1 MSRTQ
6 RMTTITMLTAIS
18 ILFHMIESMIPV
30 PVPVPGFKLGLA
42 NIVALIAYY
51 LFDAKVML
59 SVNLMRVVL
68 ASLLRGMLFG
78 TGFWLS
84 MCGVLL
90 STLACIL
97 ARRTPMSIYG
107 VSVGGKQCACHW
119 TGDCSNADLSA
130 ILYAGDPAGI
140 DSAGHPDGTVCGTC
154 RKSSSETNT
163 HRMIAVI

>member
-6 RMTTITMLTAIS
+6 RMTTITMLTAVS

-42 NIVALIAYY
+42 NIVGLIAYY
-51 LFDAKVML
+51 LFDARVML
-59 SVNLMRVVL
+59 SVNIMRVVL

-97 ARRTPMSIYG
+97 ARKTPMSIYG
-107 VSVGGKQCACHW
+107 VSVAG
-119 TGDCSNADLSA
+119 SNAHAIGQVIAVTLIYQQFFMQA
-130 ILYAGDPAGI
+130 ILPVLILLGI
-140 DSAGHPDGTVCGTC
+140 PTGLFVAHVA
-154 RKSSSETNT
+154 K
-163 HRMIAVI
+163 AVLKRIHIE

>member
-6 RMTTITMLTAIS
+6 RMTTITMLTAVS

-42 NIVALIAYY
+42 NIVGLIAYY
-51 LFDAKVML
+51 LFDARVML
-59 SVNLMRVVL
+59 SVNIMRVVL

-97 ARRTPMSIYG
+97 ARKTPMSIYG
-107 VSVGGKQCACHW
+107 VSVAGRSAHAIGQVIAV
-119 TGDCSNADLSA
+119 TLIYQQFFMQA
-130 ILYAGDPAGI
+130 ILPVLILLGI
-140 DSAGHPDGTVCGTC
+140 PTGLFVAHVA
-154 RKSSSETNT
+154 K
-163 HRMIAVI
+163 AVLKRIHIE

>member
-107 VSVGGKQCACHW
+107 VSVAGSSAHAIGQVIAVP
-119 TGDCSNADLSA
+119 LIYQQFFMQA
-130 ILYAGDPAGI
+130 ILPVLILLGI
-140 DSAGHPDGTVCGTC
+140 PTGLFVAHVA
-154 RKSSSETNT
+154 K
-163 HRMIAVI
+163 AVLKRIHIE

>member
-107 VSVGGKQCACHW
+107 VRVAGSSAHAIGQVIAVTLIYQQFFMQ
-119 TGDCSNADLSA
+119 A
-130 ILYAGDPAGI
+130 ILPVLILLGI
-140 DSAGHPDGTVCGTC
+140 PTGLFVAHVA
-154 RKSSSETNT
+154 K
-163 HRMIAVI
+163 AVLKRIHIE

>member
-6 RMTTITMLTAIS
+6 RMTTITMLTAVS

-42 NIVALIAYY
+42 NIVGLIAYY
-51 LFDAKVML
+51 LFDARVML
-59 SVNLMRVVL
+59 SVNIMRVVL

-97 ARRTPMSIYG
+97 ARKTPMSIYG
-107 VSVGGKQCACHW
+107 V
-119 TGDCSNADLSA
+119 
-130 ILYAGDPAGI
+130 AGW
-140 DSAGHPDGTVCGTC
+140 VYFF
-154 RKSSSETNT
+154 
-163 HRMIAVI
+163 

>member
-6 RMTTITMLTAIS
+6 RMTTITMLTAVS

-42 NIVALIAYY
+42 NIVGLIAYY
-51 LFDAKVML
+51 LFDARVML
-59 SVNLMRVVL
+59 SVNIMRVVL

-97 ARRTPMSIYG
+97 ARKTPMRYLWCQCC
-107 VSVGGKQCACHW
+107 GKQRPCDR
-119 TGDCSNADLSA
+119 TGHCGNADLPA
-130 ILYAGDPAGI
+130 VLHAGNPAGTDI
-140 DSAGHPDGTVCGTC
+140 AGHPDRTVCGTC
-154 RKSSSETNT
+154 RKSGSETNT
-163 HRMIAVI
+163 HRMIAVD